1 MPTED
6 PSFPQVDPLA
16 EVPSREQLVHAL
28 YEAAELEHTLMCTY
42 LYAAFSLRDGEA
54 EGLSS
59 EEAAVVAGWR
69 KTILRV
75 AVDEMGHLTAIWNI
89 TSALG
94 GAPRFGRD
102 NFPIGAGALP
112 AGVVVRLEPFSEA
125 VLQHFIF
132 LERPHGS
139 AQLDGQGFERD
150 FKYLRGIDR
159 PRLTPMAMDY
169 DTVGSFYETLSTR
182 LGLFVA
188 HHGEAAAF
196 CGHAGLQL
204 SEAEVQLTGAKTVVC
219 LKTALAAFKAI
230 IEQGEGAPED
240 AAGSHYQRFLCI
252 QREHAE
258 LKAKNPDFAPAFAAA
273 VNPVLRRPTVAA
285 GRVWIE
291 NEDAASTVDIANTA
305 YMLMLRLLA
314 YSYSVPRP
322 LAEKSLVV
330 DLSLGLMR
338 AVTFLGERAARLPA
352 GGTDVTCNAGMSF
365 TALRDAASLP
375 PGAGARRFFSER
387 LHELAAAAAKLDHA
401 DPRAASAA
409 RHLDALVK
417 RADKG
422 FVQAG
427 KASAAAAL
435 QQVPA
440 GLATPA
446 PALPTGPAAA
456 PAPASVAAAAA
467 GAAASAQPTAQ
478 VGLEHPAQTTVN
490 GIETVEGR
498 DITIIYEGKKCIHS
512 RFCVTKTPRSFLANV
527 VGPWIHPDATEVDAL
542 VAMAHECVSGA
553 IRYVRKD
560 GKHDELPPP
569 VNLVSIREGGPYA
582 FNAELVLDG
591 DAIPLRATLC
601 RCGASKNKPYC
612 DGSHHE
618 VGFAAS
624 GEPPTVAP
632 TDMLPVRNGPLRIDP
647 QLDGPY
653 QVRGNLE
660 LLSGTGR
667 MVSRVTSARLCRCG
681 GSSTKPFCDNTHLKN
696 GFRSE

>member
-1 MPTED
+1 MQENTVL
-6 PSFPQVDPLA
+6 PQA
-16 EVPSREQLVHAL
+16 ETLSAVPSREQLVHAL

-42 LYAAFSLRDGEA
+42 LYAAFSLRNGEA
-54 EGLSS
+54 EGLSP
-59 EEAAVVAGWR
+59 EEAAAVTGWR
-69 KTILRV
+69 KTIMRV

-102 NFPIGAGALP
+102 NFPVSAGALP

-125 VLQHFIF
+125 VLQHFIY
-132 LERPHGS
+132 LERPHG
-139 AQLDGQGFERD
+139 ADQHDGAGFERE
-150 FKYLRGIDR
+150 FKYLRAIDK
-159 PRLTPMAMDY
+159 PRLTPMPLDY
-169 DTVGSFYETLSTR
+169 DTVGVFYETLSAR
-182 LGLFVA
+182 LRLFVA
-188 HHGEAAAF
+188 HHGEQAAF
-196 CGHAGLQL
+196 CGNAGLQL
-204 SEAEVQLTGAKTVVC
+204 SEAEVQLAGAKTVIC

-230 IEQGEGAPED
+230 IEQGEGAPQD
-240 AAGSHYQRFLCI
+240 AEGSHYQRFLCI
-252 QREHAE
+252 QREYEA
-258 LKAKNPDFAPAFAAA
+258 LKANNPGFEPAFRAAI
-273 VNPVLRRPTVAA
+273 NPVLRRPTVAA
-285 GRVWIE
+285 GRIWIE
-291 NEDAASTVDIANTA
+291 DETAAVTVDIANTA

-322 LAEKSLVV
+322 LAEKALVV

-375 PGAGARRFFSER
+375 PGHSARRFFSER
-387 LHELAAAAAKLDHA
+387 LHELADATAKLDA
-401 DPRAASAA
+401 SDPRVATAA
-409 RHLDALVK
+409 RHFEALVK

-422 FVQAG
+422 FAQAEQ
-427 KASAAAAL
+427 AAREPVRAAA
-435 QQVPA
+435 V
-440 GLATPA
+440 
-446 PALPTGPAAA
+446 AA
-456 PAPASVAAAAA
+456 PASQAPAAPSERALPERTVAD
-467 GAAASAQPTAQ
+467 
-478 VGLEHPAQTTVN
+478 
-490 GIETVEGR
+490 GIETVQGK
-498 DITIIYEGKKCIHS
+498 DLTIIYEGKRCIHS
-512 RFCVTKTPRSFLANV
+512 RFCVTKTPKSFLANV
-527 VGPWIHPDATEVDAL
+527 VGPWIHPDETETDAL
-542 VAMAHECVSGA
+542 VEMAHECVSGA

-560 GKHDELPPP
+560 GKHDELAPP

-582 FNAELVLDG
+582 FRAELLLDG
-591 DAIPLRATLC
+591 EAVPMRATLC

-612 DGSHHE
+612 DSSHHE

-632 TDMLPVRNGPLRIDP
+632 TDMLAVRNGPLRVDP
-647 QLDGPY
+647 ELDGPY

-696 GFRSE
+696 GFRSV